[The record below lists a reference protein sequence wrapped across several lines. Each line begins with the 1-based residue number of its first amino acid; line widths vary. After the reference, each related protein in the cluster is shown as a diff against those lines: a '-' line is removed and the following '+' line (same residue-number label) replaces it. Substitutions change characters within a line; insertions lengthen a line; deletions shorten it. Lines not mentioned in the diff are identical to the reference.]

1 MEKLKK
7 LLDET
12 VQKQVDLVN
21 KMNELDNEKQ
31 NLLQEA
37 LRLDGEIRVLQHLIG
52 EAQDDTK

>member
-12 VQKQVDLVN
+12 IEKQVGLVN